1 MHLTGFL
8 QLALIGIVIAA
19 GPLAYAWARSR
30 GRVGARRLVWIIV
43 FFTFD
48 LILFGAFTRLTDSGL
63 GCPDWPGCYGTSNPL
78 AAHSKIKE
86 AEAAMPTGPVTV
98 AKAWIE
104 MIHRYLAMAVG
115 ALLIALVALAW
126 RERAGG
132 ARMQRARGDGA
143 PLAIPPSTSVPLS
156 AAIALLVLVC
166 IQGAFGAWTVTLKLM
181 PLVVSTHLL
190 LAVLLLSALG
200 WVGSRS
206 SDHHSAATA
215 MVRWRVPILVV
226 WCLLLFQIA
235 LGGWVSTNYAVLA
248 CPDFPLCHGQVFPRQ
263 ADFASGFQLLRP
275 LGVLNDGSHL
285 PTEALIAIH
294 WTHRAFALVI
304 VGVLVWLALGVRQ
317 AAAVGSLER
326 RLASGLIALTALQVA
341 TGISNVV
348 FAWPIAVAVMH
359 NGGAAAMAL
368 LLAVLHAR
376 VGTGSVASISSDA
389 PPLARQA
396 ALS

>member
-30 GRVGARRLVWIIV
+30 GRLGARRLVWIIV

-104 MIHRYLAMAVG
+104 MIHRYLAMGVG
-115 ALLIALVALAW
+115 ALLIALTAVAW
-126 RERAGG
+126 RERAGHSSDAVLQAG
-132 ARMQRARGDGA
+132 RVS
-143 PLAIPPSTSVPLS
+143 PK
-156 AAIALLVLVC
+156 AAFTLLVLVC

-181 PLVVSTHLL
+181 PLVVSIHLL
-190 LAVLLLSALG
+190 LAVFLLSALG
-200 WVGSRS
+200 WVGSHDAGR
-206 SDHHSAATA
+206 TIPPPG
-215 MVRWRVPILVV
+215 MTRWRKPVFAV

-248 CPDFPLCHGQVFPRQ
+248 CPDFPLCHGQVFPAQ

-275 LGVLNDGSHL
+275 LGVLKDGSHL

-294 WTHRAFALVI
+294 WTHRAFAVVI
-304 VGVLVWLALGVRQ
+304 VAFLVWLALGVRRT
-317 AAAVGSLER
+317 AAAGSVER
-326 RLASGLIALTALQVA
+326 RLATALIVLTALQVA

-348 FAWPIAVAVMH
+348 FAWPIVVAVMH

-368 LLAVLHAR
+368 LLATLHAR
-376 VGTGSVASISSDA
+376 IGAGSMAGALPAAS
-389 PPLARQA
+389 PLTRQA
-396 ALS
+396 ATQ

>member
-30 GRVGARRLVWIIV
+30 GKVGARTLVWIIV

-104 MIHRYLAMAVG
+104 MIHRYLAMGVG
-115 ALLIALVALAW
+115 VLLIALVALAW

-132 ARMQRARGDGA
+132 VRTQGALGDGA
-143 PLAIPPSTSVPLS
+143 RQAMPASTSVPLS

-181 PLVVSTHLL
+181 PLVVSIHLL

-206 SDHHSAATA
+206 SDHHVATTR
-215 MVRWRVPILVV
+215 MGRWRAPILAV
-226 WCLLLFQIA
+226 WCLLLFQVA

-248 CPDFPLCHGQVFPRQ
+248 CPDFPLCHGQVFPQQ

-275 LGVLNDGSHL
+275 LGVLKDGSHL

-304 VGVLVWLALGVRQ
+304 VAVLVWLALGVRR

-326 RLASGLIALTALQVA
+326 RLATGLIALTALQVA

-376 VGTGSVASISSDA
+376 AGSGSMASVSSDA
-389 PPLARQA
+389 PPLARQVA
-396 ALS
+396 TL